1 MCPLLP
7 HIRLACSAAPY
18 SSPGPDPRH
27 SGERVCAPQR
37 HGHVRL
43 LLTAVT
49 LPWES
54 GMRNVQGEGLLS
66 RAQRALVHVI
76 RRTAAGPALG
86 VRRSEGFQPGVAE
99 LLAAF
104 GTPARRAAKRRAAE
118 RRAADPRT
126 RSCRGHSSESKTP
139 TPTLCTCVGSRGM
152 QNTLVQQWA
161 DEIRKFAPHLKV
173 MTADDRSHLV
183 RSLSAPPFS
192 SYTLGEHV
200 AGVLQLQQ
208 PKELQRAVPR
218 RFRCGHQ
225 APQALLW
232 HVLLLAALA
241 PKLDF

>member
-1 MCPLLP
+1 MGKTAVVTCLVLARPLP
-7 HIRLACSAAPY
+7 PSEAARGIRKTTLVLVQASL
-18 SSPGPDPRH
+18 
-27 SGERVCAPQR
+27 RVC
-37 HGHVRL
+37 
-43 LLTAVT
+43 
-49 LPWES
+49 
-54 GMRNVQGEGLLS
+54 
-66 RAQRALVHVI
+66 
-76 RRTAAGPALG
+76 
-86 VRRSEGFQPGVAE
+86 
-99 LLAAF
+99 
-104 GTPARRAAKRRAAE
+104 RAAE